1 MLQLEGRWKIYH
13 EFIQFYEY
21 LSKHINCHLGRT
33 IVLTALCEG
42 YFSLVCLAVRRN
54 FMAQTKPKVVPLLGY
69 RKARTDSAY
78 AHLFLFRVTRSAG
91 GPTTNPLDPS
101 IRRASSLRIKWPGRE
116 AVHSL
121 PYLAEVNARAVLPLF
136 HMSR

>member
-21 LSKHINCHLGRT
+21 LSKHINCHLDRT

-69 RKARTDSAY
+69 RKTRTDSAY
-78 AHLFLFRVTRSAG
+78 A
-91 GPTTNPLDPS
+91 
-101 IRRASSLRIKWPGRE
+101 ISSCSGCPDRLEVPPPILLIQVYVGL
-116 AVHSL
+116 L
-121 PYLAEVNARAVLPLF
+121 PCE
-136 HMSR
+136 